1 MRELDKS
8 KVYDLSELTSEERV
22 ELFNKNFKDSPDW
35 LGVNV
40 NHFIETDSS
49 VLKYERQEWQWI
61 SGGVVSGTNAKEL
74 FYTLENIQ
82 VDCSE
87 LSEDEID
94 NIVSIYEANNIMRYK
109 GDYGRNNVKNR
120 YNFIMKCYS
129 WNHWFSNKEE
139 KFNTIT
145 YDKFMELFAE
155 KEELNC
161 LGMNK
166 QESDAF
172 NKFLD
177 STDTPDIS
185 YKPKHY
191 SKGID
196 TFARMEANCT
206 KEECLAFA
214 KGNIDKYNFRNKGQD
229 VEDLK
234 KIKQYA
240 DWALKIHAQ
249 K

>member
-8 KVYDLSELTSEERV
+8 KVYDLSKLTSEECNEILIMLKEIDKYWDGM
-22 ELFNKNFKDSPDW
+22 ELED
-35 LGVNV
+35 
-40 NHFIETDSS
+40 FIDGLD
-49 VLKYERQEWQWI
+49 VYKLKYFVDEKDWNWTREN
-61 SGGVVSGTNAKEL
+61 STCNAKEL

-87 LSEDEID
+87 LSKMQIEYMAKVFVE
-94 NIVSIYEANNIMRYK
+94 NGFNLLENEKNNALVTSLSWKNLRL
-109 GDYGRNNVKNR
+109 NVFGEVCTLYPVLDKT
-120 YNFIMKCYS
+120 
-129 WNHWFSNKEE
+129 
-139 KFNTIT
+139 TIT
-145 YDKFMELFAE
+145 HDKFMELFGGA
-155 KEELNC
+155 KE
-161 LGMNK
+161 
-166 QESDAF
+166 QEVILEILST
-172 NKFLD
+172 
-177 STDTPDIS
+177 TDTPDVS

-214 KGNIDKYNFRNKGQD
+214 KGNIDKYNWRNKGQD